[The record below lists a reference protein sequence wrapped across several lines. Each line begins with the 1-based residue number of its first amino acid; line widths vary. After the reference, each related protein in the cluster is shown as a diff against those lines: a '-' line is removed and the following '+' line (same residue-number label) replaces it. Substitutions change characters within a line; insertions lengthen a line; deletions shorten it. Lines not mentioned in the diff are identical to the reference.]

1 MLLLVLGNAQKAT
14 DHFSYLLNLSTML
27 QMYTQVGT
35 HYRPMLRNLEI
46 PCHDP
51 YLIILCNATLATCEV
66 FGRALATPRLPVSPL
81 KGWLSNFLSSQ
92 KSVYDQSMS
101 YSRQDRTILVYHVK
115 R

>member
-51 YLIILCNATLATCEV
+51 YHHPNATLTTCEV
-66 FGRALATPRLPVSPL
+66 HERALATPRLPVSPL